1 MDLNDKLKVLCIGAG
16 AIGTY
21 VGGSLAIIGHE
32 IHFVDRFDTLE
43 KIKQNGFQ
51 LQLSHGNFSF
61 TPKLLWEST
70 AAAITNNKYDFCIL
84 AVKSYD
90 TDALLQ
96 SWNEIRNIFPPVLC
110 LQNGVENEEKIAQVI
125 GEDKIISG
133 TVTTA
138 IARIENGIV
147 VEKLRGIGIEDKNSL
162 TQNIITEMQKAR
174 LKAIGFK
181 NPNAMKWSK
190 LLTNVTTNASCAI
203 LSMTPQEIMDNSRLF
218 EVEIMQLREVIN
230 VMNGLGIRVVDIPGT
245 PVRLFSLI
253 VNYFPLSISRRILS
267 TFISKGRG
275 GKMPSFYL
283 DLVSGR
289 MNSEVDYLNGAVVR
303 YGEKNRVPTPINTV
317 MKDTLIK
324 LTKKELSTEFF
335 DHNPKSYLELFK

>member
-1 MDLNDKLKVLCIGAG
+1 MEINDKLKVLCIGAG

-32 IHFVDRFDTLE
+32 IHYVDRFDTLE
-43 KIKQNGFQ
+43 KIKQNGFL
-51 LQLSHGNFSF
+51 LQLPHGNFSF
-61 TPKLLWEST
+61 TPKNLWEST
-70 AAAITNNKYDFCIL
+70 TDAITNNKYDFCIL

-90 TDALLQ
+90 TDALIQ
-96 SWNEIRNIFPPVLC
+96 SWNGISNIFPPVLC

-125 GEDKIISG
+125 GDDNTISG

-138 IARIENGIV
+138 IGRLENGIV
-147 VEKLRGIGIEDKNSL
+147 VEKLRGIGIENKNSL
-162 TQNIITEMQKAR
+162 TLKIIEEMQKAK
-174 LKAIGFK
+174 LKAIGFN

-203 LSMTPQEIMDNSRLF
+203 LSMTPKEIMDNSQLF
-218 EVEIMQLREVIN
+218 EIEIMQLREVIN
-230 VMNGLGIRVVDIPGT
+230 VINNLGIRVVDIPGT
-245 PVRLFSLI
+245 PVRLFALI
-253 VNYFPLSISRRILS
+253 VKYFPLSISRKILS
-267 TFISKGRG
+267 AFISKGRG

-289 MNSEVDYLNGAVVR
+289 TNSEVDYLNGAVVR
-303 YGEKNRVPTPINTV
+303 YGEKNRVPTPINTI